1 MIKKVAQELLT
12 QQDIICLVYNGM
24 DNVFQRTSYG
34 KYGRS
39 NNCKTPCHYKNKK
52 ENLVE
57 DGQTA
62 CIKLVIRHHG
72 EEFLKNMLLTAI

>member
-24 DNVFQRTSYG
+24 DNVFQEQVAEN
-34 KYGRS
+34 GRS

-52 ENLVE
+52 ENCGGGWANRVYQIS
-57 DGQTA
+57 D
-62 CIKLVIRHHG
+62 R
-72 EEFLKNMLLTAI
+72 